1 METKVAAFCQEI
13 AGDELARLAADK
25 GMTEVLENARTAL
38 ASGDTDARLEADLDA
53 LDMLMKTSGNLGM
66 YPPVTRSF
74 KPLPGASDRTGAR
87 GGRARR
93 LVRGPRTRPPSA
105 ARSCL
110 CRSRASA
117 YLPACAGVTWA

>member
-1 METKVAAFCQEI
+1 MDIETKVAAFCQEI

-74 KPLPGASDRTGAR
+74 KPLPGASDGTGAQWWTCP
-87 GGRARR
+87 GGW
-93 LVRGPRTRPPSA
+93 
-105 ARSCL
+105 
-110 CRSRASA
+110 
-117 YLPACAGVTWA
+117 CAGRGRVRPQQPAPVCAVAGQVLTSQPVPE